1 MNLGLRVLDGVIET
15 GILGLLVAAPLP
27 FGAVDLWAQSAIEVV
42 VVGLVV
48 LTVARQVLGGT
59 LLLRW
64 SPLLGPALLITA
76 VAAAQLVIG
85 TSVNAHAT
93 LGSMRLLVAY
103 WGFLV
108 VVSLH
113 LTTRGRVLRLLWT
126 VVAAGTGLAVL
137 GLANRAAGRALAP
150 WFPPDFPVTRLIG
163 TFVNPNH
170 QALYFAITAL
180 LAAALLLRPRPAA
193 EARSGPRVRR
203 TLPSPGRLGRIALL
217 VGAITVI
224 TAALLLTF
232 SRGGVIGLV
241 AGLAVAL
248 AASLRGRRAGVLL
261 AAVGGVGAVALVV
274 LQVAGNGALVNRF
287 ATLGREPFA
296 EYRWAVW
303 ERTVRMLG
311 EAPLTGVG
319 LGAFQDA
326 FPMYRPPGIES
337 DKFID
342 HAHNDYLE
350 LGAEAGFPGLIAAG
364 WAVSGLL
371 GFVVRRLALRHDPL
385 VRGIA
390 AGGLGALAAVL
401 VHSAFDFGLHM
412 PANALMA
419 VAVTA
424 LVSNVVALRTRV
436 GSGGGVDL
444 PVWTRPVTPAVRL
457 AAAPV
462 LAGALAAGVAVIV
475 PPALADWHA
484 QRAIRQAGEDA
495 RNRGRVGTA
504 DLAAA
509 LAELRRAAALDS
521 RNAEIQG
528 ALADVG
534 EQLAFRIWNFGV
546 APDGRRL
553 MGLDERF
560 ADAQGYLATAYAA
573 YERSLSLEP
582 RAARLHDRFGRFL
595 GALETVRV
603 VLRGSSRIG
612 TPIDPRLAPVLD
624 SADSLLPRAMT
635 ELRTGIRWDPLNPYR
650 HRNLGLFALALSSGT
665 ERTQVVAESFRA
677 ALAIE
682 PRMLD
687 EVVDALTGA
696 RASTEL
702 VRASMPRR
710 EEVWLRLALRLDREG
725 AAPAAAAAFE
735 EALAIAGDGPR
746 QAEIRIAYAR
756 SLLRAG
762 RASLALDQ
770 ARRALVA
777 APRNHRAYAVLGD
790 VYEALGLSQQ
800 AGEAFSS
807 AVATADGDADQLNEQ
822 RGRLAA
828 FYERRGLL
836 EDALAVRRRMVQDA
850 PADPFAHQDLA
861 RALERVGQPEQAL
874 DEYGRLL
881 ALAVNNGG
889 LRLVAAEAFARL
901 GRLEEAA
908 AAYQGA
914 MPPEPDRQQADVR
927 IRLASVYHRL
937 GRTEQ
942 AIEQYR
948 QALRIDATRGDAR
961 SALEALVATTGR

>member
-1 MNLGLRVLDGVIET
+1 MNVGLRVLDGVIEG
-15 GILGLLVAAPLP
+15 GILGLLVTAPLP
-27 FGAVDLWAQSAIEVV
+27 FGGVDLWAQSAIEAA
-42 VVGLVV
+42 VVGLVALV
-48 LTVARQVLGGT
+48 VARQVLGGT
-59 LLLRW
+59 LFLRW

-76 VAAAQLVIG
+76 VSAAQLAIG
-85 TSVNAHAT
+85 TSVNPHAT
-93 LGSMRLLVAY
+93 FGSMRLLVAY

-126 VVAAGTGLAVL
+126 VVATGTGLAVL
-137 GLANRAAGRALAP
+137 GLASRAAGRALAP
-150 WFPPDFPVTRLIG
+150 WFPPDFPVTRLTS

-180 LAAALLLRPRPAA
+180 LAAALLLRPRAGA
-193 EARSGPRVRR
+193 EARSRPGAHRTPR
-203 TLPSPGRLGRIALL
+203 SPGRLTRIVLL
-217 VGAITVI
+217 VGAIAVMTV
-224 TAALLLTF
+224 ALVLTF

-248 AASLRGRRAGVLL
+248 AASLRGRRATVVLGV
-261 AAVGGVGAVALVV
+261 VGGVCAVALVV
-274 LQVAGNGALVNRF
+274 LQVVGNGALLNRF
-287 ATLGREPFA
+287 GTLGREPFA
-296 EYRWAVW
+296 EYRWTVW

-350 LGAEAGFPGLIAAG
+350 LGAETGFPGLIAAG

-371 GFVVRRLALRHDPL
+371 GFVARRFALRHDPL
-385 VRGIA
+385 VRGIV

-401 VHSAFDFGLHM
+401 VHSALDFGLHM
-412 PANALMA
+412 PANALLTVA
-419 VAVTA
+419 VAA

-444 PVWTRPVTPAVRL
+444 PVWTWPVTPAVRL
-457 AAAPV
+457 AVVPV
-462 LAGALAAGVAVIV
+462 LAGVLAGGAAVIV

-484 QRAIRQAGEDA
+484 QRAIWRAGEDA

-504 DLAAA
+504 DLTAA
-509 LAELRRAAALDS
+509 LAELRRAAALDP

-528 ALADVG
+528 ALADVA

-553 MGLDERF
+553 PGLDGRL
-560 ADAQGYLATAYAA
+560 AAAQGYLTTAYVA

-603 VLRGSSRIG
+603 ALRGSSRIV
-612 TPIDPRLAPVLD
+612 TPVDPRLAPVLD
-624 SADSLLPRAMT
+624 SADSLLPRAMA

-650 HRNLGLFALALSSGT
+650 HRNLGLFALAHSSGS
-665 ERTQVVAESFRA
+665 ERAQVVAESFRA

-696 RASTEL
+696 GASTDL

-710 EEVWLRLALRLDREG
+710 AEVWLRLGQRLDREG
-725 AAPAAAAAFE
+725 GAPAAVAAFE
-735 EALAIAGDGPR
+735 EALALAGDGPH

-762 RASLALDQ
+762 QASLALDH

-790 VYEALGLSQQ
+790 VYETLGLSQQ

-807 AVATADGDADQLNEQ
+807 AVAVADGADQLNEQ

-836 EDALAVRRRMVQDA
+836 RDALAVRRRMAQDV
-850 PADPFAHQDLA
+850 PADPFVHQDLA
-861 RALERVGQPEQAL
+861 RVLERVGESEEAL
-874 DEYGRLL
+874 YEYRRLL
-881 ALAVNNGG
+881 ALAVNNAG

-901 GRLEEAA
+901 GRLDEAV

-927 IRLASVYHRL
+927 IRLAGVYHRL
-937 GRTEQ
+937 GRTAQ

-948 QALRIDATRGDAR
+948 QALKIDATRGDAH
-961 SALEALVATTGR
+961 SALEALIAAPGR